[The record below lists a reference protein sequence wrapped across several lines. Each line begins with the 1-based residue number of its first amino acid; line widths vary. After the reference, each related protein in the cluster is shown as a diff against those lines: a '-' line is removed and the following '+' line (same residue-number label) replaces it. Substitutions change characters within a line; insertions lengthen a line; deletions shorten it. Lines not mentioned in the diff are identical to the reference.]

1 MFEFGSLSGA
11 LKRVSELDAKK
22 VEASVKKALDTK
34 THCKNYRQY

>member
-34 THCKNYRQY
+34 TVSYMNTR